1 MNTLYNHTL
10 DTLAATGNLRSIP
23 AGATGEGII
32 DLSTNDYLGLASN
45 IGLQQQFLAEAA
57 SQSRQLLTSSASR
70 LLASAQ
76 NEYAALESLL
86 SQLYGGRQALMM
98 NSGWHA
104 NTGIVQALAAGGD
117 TLIVADKLVHA
128 SVIDG
133 IRLSGAPFERFR
145 HNDVGHL
152 ERIIEK
158 NAGHHRQI
166 LVIVESVYSMDGDRA
181 DIAALADLRRRHEEI
196 MLYVDEAHAVGVEG
210 PGGLGLCAASGR
222 MAEIDVIVGTFGKAL
237 ASSGAFCIT
246 SAPVREYLVNR
257 ARPLI
262 FSTAIPPIS
271 ARWSSLMLQT
281 AIGMDTE
288 REHLRRLGYSLS
300 KGLSEISGRKPT
312 EPSHIQ
318 PLIIGDAAATVK
330 LSEKLSETG
339 FKVLPIR
346 TPTVPPGTERLRIS
360 LSASLSADTINRLV
374 ESFKTLHP
382 CKAV

>member
-1 MNTLYNHTL
+1 MNTFYNNTLY
-10 DTLAATGNLRSIP
+10 TLAAAGNLRSIP
-23 AGATGEGII
+23 AGTAGEGVT
-32 DLSTNDYLGLASN
+32 DMSTNDYLGLASD

-76 NEYAALESLL
+76 SEYAALESLL
-86 SQLYGGRQALMM
+86 SQLYDGRQALMM

-104 NTGIVQALAAGGD
+104 NTGLVQALAAGGD

-158 NAGHHRQI
+158 NAGRYRQT

-181 DIAALADLRRRHEEI
+181 DISALADLRRRHEEI

-262 FSTAIPPIS
+262 FSTAIPPLC
-271 ARWSSLMLQT
+271 ARWSSLMLRT

-288 REHLRRLGYSLS
+288 REHLRRLGITLS
-300 KGLSEISGRKPT
+300 KGLSEISDSKPA

-318 PLIIGDAAATVK
+318 PLIVGNAAATVK
-330 LSEKLSETG
+330 LSEKLLATG

-360 LSASLSADTINRLV
+360 LSAALTADTIGCLV
-374 ESFKTLHP
+374 ESLKSLLT
-382 CKAV
+382 CKAD